1 MNVILTLKPIKNA
14 NLTFK
19 VTKLG
24 TREFAIAIPSKGTKT
39 WTLSQTIALGP
50 MLREEIAREKMGFK
64 GFLFSGLSYCFQAF
78 GKLFQI
84 NEAIYPSHFGFS
96 TTIYN
101 KGDIARVLK
110 NTQSLK
116 EQYPKHAIIIRSINS
131 MNFRGRENKFRLIP
145 SRVIFVMND
154 VEEQWYSRTDTKAD
168 LKIFEEND
176 IELKNYAHSIPDD
189 VLARCKELYDDLYL
203 QKYSLHNPDYSIEYL
218 RDLIESDVLRFHVI
232 HARSGKVLAFCATQ
246 KSDNVLACPIL
257 GYDKNSSIP
266 LYRAIMCVA
275 PMIAMKAKL
284 TLNHSAGAPIFKKN
298 RGAIAMMEYILVID
312 DHLPSWRRFG
322 YSIIAKVLRSFENEI
337 LKAANK

>member
-14 NLTFK
+14 NLNFK

-24 TREFAIAIPSKGTKT
+24 TREFVIAAPSKGTKT

-50 MLREEIAREKMGFK
+50 MLREEVAREKMGIK
-64 GFLFSGLSYCFQAF
+64 GFLFSTLSFCFQAF
-78 GKLFQI
+78 GKLFHI
-84 NEAIYPSHFGFS
+84 NHAIYPSHFGFS

-101 KGDIARVLK
+101 KGDIGRILK
-110 NTQSLK
+110 NIDTLK
-116 EQYPKHAIIIRSINS
+116 TLYPKQAIIIRSINS
-131 MNFRGRENKFRLIP
+131 MNFRGRENRFRLIP

-154 VEEQWYSRTDTKAD
+154 VEKQWFTRTDTKAD
-168 LKIFEEND
+168 LAIFEEND
-176 IELKNYAHSIPDD
+176 IELKNYTSKIPDD

-203 QKYSLHNPDYSIEYL
+203 QKYSMHNPDYSIEYL

-232 HARSGKVLAFCATQ
+232 HAKSGKVLAFCATQ
-246 KSDNVLACPIL
+246 KSDNVLSCPML

-275 PMIAMKAKL
+275 PMIAMKAGL
-284 TLNHSAGAPIFKKN
+284 ALNHSAGAPIFKKN
-298 RGAIAMMEYILVID
+298 RGAIAMMEYILIID
-312 DHLPSWRRFG
+312 NHLPAWRRFG
-322 YSIIAKVLRSFENEI
+322 YSVIAKTLRSFENEI